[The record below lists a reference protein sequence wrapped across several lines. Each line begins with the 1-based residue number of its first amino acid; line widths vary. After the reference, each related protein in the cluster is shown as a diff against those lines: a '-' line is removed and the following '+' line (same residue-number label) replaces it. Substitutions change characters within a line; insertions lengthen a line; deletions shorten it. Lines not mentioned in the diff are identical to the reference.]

1 MSKVC
6 VLSQRVPFPPNKGE
20 KLRTYHQIEFLKRW
34 GYEVEV
40 FSLIETAEDK
50 KNAGALAKHLGI
62 SVNSYQLDSK
72 FTRYASAFLKGLPIS
87 VGAFYSKKLQYVI
100 DEKLKKGSDALLLTA
115 SSLSYYIFNSP
126 YHKSTHCR
134 LFMDFMDVDSDKWAQ
149 YAGSSSLLMRYVYKR
164 ESKGIKKLEAKT
176 NQRFDEC
183 FLIAKE
189 ETQLF
194 STSVDSSKEI
204 TVLGNGLDF
213 DAFYPAKVQP
223 CAKKISAAPHF
234 LFTGVMDYKP
244 NVDAVL
250 WFVEKCWPFIREK
263 APNAKFTV
271 GGMNPTEEIK
281 VLAGSDGIDVTGFVD
296 DILPYF
302 HKAHAFVAPFRL
314 ARGVQ
319 NKVLQAA
326 ACKLPI
332 ITTTMGAEGISFAN
346 ADSMW
351 VEDDV
356 DSFVKACVQSIENFE
371 LSQRKAL
378 RSYQAIVSEYSWEQQ
393 LSPLKMAMARI

>member
-50 KNAGALAKHLGI
+50 KNADALAKHLGI
-62 SVNSYQLDSK
+62 LVNSYQLDSK

-149 YAGSSSLLMRYVYKR
+149 YASSSSLLMRYVYKR

-250 WFVEKCWPFIREK
+250 WFVEKCWPLIREK
-263 APNAKFTV
+263 AANAKFTV

-281 VLAGSDGIDVTGFVD
+281 ALAGSEGIDVTGFVD

-351 VEDDV
+351 IEDDV

-378 RSYQAIVSEYSWEQQ
+378 SSYQAIVSEYSWEQQ

>member
-6 VLSQRVPFPPNKGE
+6 VLSQRVPYPPNKGE

-40 FSLIETAEDK
+40 LSLVETAEDK
-50 KNAGALAKHLGI
+50 KNALALAKHLGI
-62 SVNSYQLDSK
+62 SVNAFQLGSK
-72 FTRYASAFLKGLPIS
+72 FTRYASALLKGLPVS
-87 VGAFYSKKLQYVI
+87 VGAFYSKTLQHVV
-100 DEKLKKGSDALLLTA
+100 DEKLKEGRETLLLTA

-126 YHKSTHCR
+126 YFNNTHCR
-134 LFMDFMDVDSDKWAQ
+134 LLMDFMDVDSDKWAQ
-149 YAGSSSLLMRYVYKR
+149 YADSSSLLMRYVYKR

-183 FLIAKE
+183 FLIARE
-189 ETQLF
+189 EAQLF
-194 STSVDSSKEI
+194 SSSVDSSKEI

-213 DAFYPAKVQP
+213 EAFYPAKVQS

-250 WFVEKCWPFIREK
+250 WFAQNCWPFIREK

-281 VLAGSDGIDVTGFVD
+281 ALAGINGIDVTGFVD

-302 HKAHAFVAPFRL
+302 HQAHAFVAPFRL

-332 ITTTMGAEGISFAN
+332 ITTSMGAEGISFAN
-346 ADSMW
+346 ADNMW
-351 VEDDV
+351 VVDDV
-356 DSFVKACVQSIENFE
+356 DSFVAACVESIENFE
-371 LSQRKAL
+371 LSQCKAQ

-393 LSPLKMAMARI
+393 LSPLKEAMAKT